1 MFNFLVGLQYQPP
14 KPLPQYYLPFPKLL
28 DKLTKAILDNGDNSI
43 GVDVCLAGMDGCG
56 KSTLIKGLCYQK
68 DILEYFLDGFLWIK
82 LGAMPQDPIVK
93 FKNIYHQLTAMAF
106 TGTPGLLIESLKYLV
121 TNNLQKLLVI
131 IDDVRELDHIAA
143 YLEVFHHCK
152 IIVVTGNYNL
162 YSYISC
168 RHCIV
173 IRPLSLGLEMS
184 LKLVTMQVKGSE
196 NLAIEHIAQLKG
208 LVEAVFYW
216 PILLSIIHCQL
227 IQYCNELKHPLGSAL
242 QKVMQKL
249 LVLSGDIGHRC
260 VTILE
265 PIVETSLEFLEN
277 GDIPRLNQLVLTSG
291 ISTPKNLLPHLW
303 SVSEEVAERCV
314 ERLISCGLVQ
324 YDEELLLTETSY
336 SIMPCV
342 EVHLSVAQCLMS
354 KLYNTTGS
362 ISYV

>member
-1 MFNFLVGLQYQPP
+1 MYFVGLQYQPP

-28 DKLTKAILDNGDNSI
+28 NKLTNAILDSGDDSF

-56 KSTLIKGLCYQK
+56 KTALIKGLCYQK

-82 LGAMPQDPIVK
+82 LGAIPQDPIAK

-121 TNNLQKLLVI
+121 TNHLQKLLVI
-131 IDDVRELDHIAA
+131 IDDVCELDHITA

-152 IIVVTGNYNL
+152 IIVVTGKYNL
-162 YSYISC
+162 YSCISC
-168 RHCIV
+168 RHCVV
-173 IRPLSLGLEMS
+173 IKPLSLGLEMS
-184 LKLVTMQVKGSE
+184 LKLVSMQVEGLEKP
-196 NLAIEHIAQLKG
+196 AIEHVTQLKG
-208 LVEAVFYW
+208 LVEAVLYW

-227 IQYCNELKHPLGSAL
+227 IQYCNKLKLPPGSAL

-249 LVLSGDIGHRC
+249 LLSASGNIGHRC

-265 PIVETSLEFLEN
+265 PIVETSLELLEN
-277 GDIPRLNQLVLTSG
+277 EDIPRLNQLVLTSG
-291 ISTPKNLLPHLW
+291 ISTPKSLLPHFW
-303 SVSEEVAERCV
+303 SVSEEVAEGCV

-354 KLYNTTGS
+354 KLYNTTAT
-362 ISYV
+362 I